1 MAQSSTIITFRY
13 EADEARA
20 TPREGRMR
28 PPDAAR
34 LLRSHRRWVPWA
46 LTAVALATGFSV
58 GRQRPSLPSHRD
70 SDPPLRSALGSQA
83 YVQLKDVLDARRFGI
98 VFQPVFNLQ
107 DGRLMAVEALTRFD
121 AGGGRGLASSVPP
134 NVWFRRAGEVGLGVE
149 LEIAAID
156 AALRASESLPADVAL
171 SVNVSPVTLADPRL
185 ELLLD
190 EHDPRPLVLEVTEH
204 AIVRDY
210 PELGRAVARLRRR
223 GCRIAV
229 DDAGAG
235 FASLRHVVSLAP
247 DFIKLDSS
255 LTQELEHD
263 PMRRALASSLV
274 QFAQRTGCQLIAEGI
289 ERPDD
294 LALWQHLGADGAQG
308 FLLARPGPLQTWED
322 GPVLVRAGRTR
333 TG

>member
-1 MAQSSTIITFRY
+1 
-13 EADEARA
+13 
-20 TPREGRMR
+20 MR
-28 PPDAAR
+28 PSGAAR
-34 LLRSHRRWVPWA
+34 RLGAPPQWLPWA
-46 LTAVALATGFSV
+46 MSAVALAAGFSV
-58 GRQRPSLPSHRD
+58 GRQRPSLPSVLRPA
-70 SDPPLRSALGSQA
+70 PPLRSVLGTEA
-83 YVQLKDVLDARRFGI
+83 YRQLKDVLDARRFEI
-98 VFQPVFNLQ
+98 VFQPVFDLQ

-121 AGGGRGLASSVPP
+121 PSGDGLPSSVPP

-149 LEIAAID
+149 LEIAAVD
-156 AALRASESLPADVAL
+156 AALDASVSLPADVAL
-171 SVNVSPVTLADPRL
+171 SVNVSPMTLADPRL
-185 ELLLD
+185 EVLLD
-190 EHDPRPLVLEVTEH
+190 EHEPRQLVLEVTEH
-204 AIVRDY
+204 AIVPDY

-247 DFIKLDSS
+247 EFIKLDSS
-255 LTQELEHD
+255 LTQELEQD
-263 PMRRALASSLV
+263 SMRRALASSLV

-308 FLLARPGPLQTWED
+308 FLLARPGPLQDWQD
-322 GPVLVRAGRTR
+322 GPVLVRAGRMR